1 MTAVDLQTRP
11 ESPAR
16 WFNPLALRQSWLSMD
31 KNDRVIEWAQSKLGI
46 AVLHG
51 AFLLALATLPVIRG
65 KHMALIAMTLML
77 AALLPGRRGMVL
89 AGMGILFFLLRPFRS
104 EFHYTNFG
112 EIWPE
117 IGLLGA
123 MNAQAGLMACSL
135 VFFGLVLLLIE
146 NHRRKAVSVLAER
159 PILSLLI
166 AGTALTA
173 LTVLV
178 PRDHGLFTVAW
189 ILVAYLSSSFFFIG
203 YILMAV
209 RQKGR
214 MDNTT
219 LLGYVRPFWA
229 NTVVPIKGPGY
240 LAKFEAKD
248 AAALAVTRLK
258 GLKLAV
264 WAVIL
269 FWTGEIVFNQVVH
282 STLGL
287 PHFEAH
293 LKAVAVGG
301 PASVALGWAVVAIYF
316 LERVLVFGAVIHAL
330 VAVVRMAGFA
340 IPRGMVKPL
349 GSRTISEYWGKY
361 LFYFKELL
369 SDFFFFPTFQRC
381 FKKHPRLRIAFAT
394 FMAAF
399 VGNILF
405 DVICDAPVF
414 AIDGFAA
421 TIDNFY
427 SYTVYAG
434 GLTVGII
441 WSQLFQG
448 KVRPED
454 GFLRYQVLPRVI
466 VLGFFAL
473 LQIFDDSSGVIPLGD
488 RFAFFASLFGVN

>member
-1 MTAVDLQTRP
+1 MTALDLQTRP

-16 WFNPLALRQSWLSMD
+16 WFNPLALRKFWLSMD
-31 KNDRVIEWAQSKLGI
+31 KNDRVVEWSQSKLGI

-51 AFLLALATLPVIRG
+51 AFLLALATLPVIRA
-65 KHMALIAMTLML
+65 KHMALIAMTLGL

-89 AGMGILFFLLRPFRS
+89 TGMGILFFLLRPFRS
-104 EFHYTNFG
+104 ELHYTNFA

-123 MNAQAGLMACSL
+123 MNTQAGMMACSL
-135 VFFGLVLLLIE
+135 AYLGLILLLIE
-146 NHRRKAVSVLAER
+146 NHRRKTVSILAER
-159 PILSLLI
+159 PVLSLLVL
-166 AGTALTA
+166 GTALTA
-173 LTVLV
+173 LTLLL
-178 PRDHGLFTVAW
+178 PRDHGLFTVTW
-189 ILVAYLSSSFFFIG
+189 ILVAYLSSTFFFIG

-214 MDNTT
+214 MENTT

-229 NTVVPIKGPGY
+229 DSVVPIKGPGY
-240 LAKFEAKD
+240 LSKFQAHD

-269 FWTGEIVFNQVVH
+269 FWTGEIVFNQFVH
-282 STLGL
+282 SSLGL

-293 LKAVAVGG
+293 LKTVSAGS
-301 PASVALGWAVVAIYF
+301 PTSLALGWVVLAVHF
-316 LERVLVFGAVIHAL
+316 LERILVVGALVHAL
-330 VAVVRMAGFA
+330 VAVIRMAGFA

-405 DVICDAPVF
+405 DVISDGPAF
-414 AIDGFAA
+414 AVDGFAA

-434 GLTVGII
+434 GLTLGII
-441 WSQLFQG
+441 WSQLFQT
-448 KVRPED
+448 KPRPED

-488 RFAFFASLFGVN
+488 RFTFFASLFGVN